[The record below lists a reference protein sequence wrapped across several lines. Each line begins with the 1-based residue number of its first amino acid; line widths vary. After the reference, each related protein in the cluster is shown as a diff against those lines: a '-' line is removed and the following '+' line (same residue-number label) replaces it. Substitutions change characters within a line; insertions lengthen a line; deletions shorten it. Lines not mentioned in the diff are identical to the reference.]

1 MKRFFSSQHP
11 GGKVSLGSLSQR
23 VVQGQP
29 GFIQKWRPQHVVVV
43 VGGGLTNGVT
53 HEADAPS
60 SVVYQAVQQKV
71 TGSKVE

>member
-1 MKRFFSSQHP
+1 MGWAMKGFFSSQHP

-23 VVQGQP
+23 VVQGQR
-29 GFIQKWRPQHVVVV
+29 GSIQRWRPQHVV
-43 VGGGLTNGVT
+43 GGLTNGVS

-71 TGSKVE
+71 TGSKVG